1 MILAKSEEPNGNI
14 SFSHPRANTTLI
26 AGNATSSTASRD
38 DNIVIG
44 AVCNRDAPIS
54 GGDVVSSVAG

>member
-14 SFSHPRANTTLI
+14 SFFHPRANTTLI

-38 DNIVIG
+38 DRVIG